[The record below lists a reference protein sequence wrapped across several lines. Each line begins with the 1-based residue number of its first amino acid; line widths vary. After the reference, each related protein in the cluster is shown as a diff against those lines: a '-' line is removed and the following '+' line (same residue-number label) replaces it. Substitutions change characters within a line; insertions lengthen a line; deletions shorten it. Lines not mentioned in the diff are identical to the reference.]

1 MLNNYKIKEVKIYV
15 SIKDKVKWLRQDLFE
30 MFLQEQQEHPGSVL
44 SQVEITVVMYTET
57 WVSISVAA

>member
-1 MLNNYKIKEVKIYV
+1 MTV
-15 SIKDKVKWLRQDLFE
+15 SIKDKVRWLRQDLFE